1 MERADVDRP
10 SRIGRAEVTEGS
22 RTTDRALISRRTA
35 IGGAFGAALV
45 TLLAR
50 PEWATAQ
57 ERVVQ
62 EDFVILLQGRYKP
75 VVDGPDLGL
84 TMVDLSDGSYSK
96 VKIYPVSGTPNST
109 HAPQAIGYFY
119 VQFDGSLCAYKL
131 PGGALAMEFTG
142 SDYDVINDGAGG
154 VYWRGTFELTVLEA
168 TEDYQSFVGGH
179 NKMFDNLHLLASG
192 DADEFCFC
200 DITLP

>member
-57 ERVVQ
+57 GRVVQ

-119 VQFDGSLCAYKL
+119 VQFDGSLRAYKL
-131 PGGALAMEFTG
+131 PGGRA
-142 SDYDVINDGAGG
+142 SDGIHGVRLRCNQRRGG
-154 VYWRGTFELTVLEA
+154 WG
-168 TEDYQSFVGGH
+168 
-179 NKMFDNLHLLASG
+179 LLARNVRTNGIGG
-192 DADEFCFC
+192 DGGLSVLCGWS
-200 DITLP
+200 